1 MRRGLKRLGEQLQAV
16 RNATPRARPPMR
28 RGLKQEQGPSGL
40 RPARAARA
48 APYEKGTETQAV
60 GSTLTGSVKP
70 RARPPMRRGLK
81 PKFRQGTVIIYL
93 RAARAAP
100 YEKGTETSGGN
111 RSLGETMS
119 AARAAPYE
127 KGTETLIICLVD
139 VLHFIAARAA
149 PYEKGTETN
158 NHKRGNVE
166 LRRRARGPL

>member
-1 MRRGLKRLGEQLQAV
+1 
-16 RNATPRARPPMR
+16 MR
-28 RGLKQEQGPSGL
+28 RGLKQEQGPAGL
-40 RPARAARA
+40 RTAHAPRA
-48 APYEKGTETQAV
+48 APPENGSETQAV

-81 PKFRQGTVIIYL
+81 PKFRQGAVIIYL

-127 KGTETLIICLVD
+127 KGTET
-139 VLHFIAARAA
+139 
-149 PYEKGTETN
+149 N

>member
-81 PKFRQGTVIIYL
+81 PKFRQGAVIIYL

-100 YEKGTETSGGN
+100 YEKGTETSKPHNAIYDKMQPRARPPMIRGLKPYLVN
-111 RSLGETMS
+111 LIRTSEQ
-119 AARAAPYE
+119 AAHAAPYE
-127 KGTETLIICLVD
+127 KGTET
-139 VLHFIAARAA
+139 
-149 PYEKGTETN
+149 
-158 NHKRGNVE
+158 
-166 LRRRARGPL
+166 